1 MALLAFLTLRMIAM
15 ASKEAHSK
23 FHQVEV
29 LPRVTGRKWATAQG
43 KRGVTLRSAE
53 LQAPLPGQDIKP

>member
-1 MALLAFLTLRMIAM
+1 M